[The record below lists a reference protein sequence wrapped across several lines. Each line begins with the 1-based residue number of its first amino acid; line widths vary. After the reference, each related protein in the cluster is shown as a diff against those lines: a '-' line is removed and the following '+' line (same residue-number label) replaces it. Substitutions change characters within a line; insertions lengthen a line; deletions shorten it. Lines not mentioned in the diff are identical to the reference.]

1 VFVASVFQVDDAV
14 AGPYTI
20 AVWGNGARVL
30 LPRVDRIGFK
40 DTPEAPVQ
48 QVPWN
53 EAASLAG
60 SLMRPMG
67 WFPERWLVEA
77 YPEPAVIA
85 QMAKA

>member
-1 VFVASVFQVDDAV
+1 MFVASVLQVDDAAV
-14 AGPYTI
+14 GTYTI
-20 AVWGNGARVL
+20 AVWGNGVRAL

-53 EAASLAG
+53 EAASRAG
-60 SLMRPMG
+60 ALMQPMG

-77 YPEPAVIA
+77 YPEPEIIA
-85 QMAKA
+85 RMARA